1 MEVFYSDHPMPPAH
15 WMRLATNQFDSVGKF
30 DFTRALILDT
40 AQCFTGSSGSNL
52 PVWSGHFRL
61 ALK

>member
-1 MEVFYSDHPMPPAH
+1 MPPAH

-52 PVWSGHFRL
+52 PVWSGLFRL